1 MNPAQEK
8 TKFINAIKTT
18 AVFIILLWVIHLL
31 QISLQ
36 FRPGYFG
43 LYPRRIFGLRGILL
57 SPLMHSNFEHLI
69 SNTVPMAVLM
79 TMLFYFYNRVATRAF
94 IMIYLLTGITVWLF
108 ARPVFHIGASGVVYG
123 LLSFIFW
130 MGVFR
135 RSIKSVILTLIVTV
149 LYSGYTAG
157 ILPNQQGISWESHLL
172 GAISGIFT
180 AFWFKGDFEDEE
192 VKLYADTN
200 NDSTEELDY
209 FLDRDTFTKT
219 KAERTRKPDIELPDW
234 SSSRTWKDGN

>member
-8 TKFINAIKTT
+8 AKFINATKTT
-18 AVFIILLWVIHLL
+18 AVFIILLWIIHLL
-31 QISLQ
+31 HILLQ

-43 LYPRRIFGLRGILL
+43 LYPRRVFGLRGILL

-69 SNTVPMAVLM
+69 SNTVPLVVLM

-192 VKLYADTN
+192 VKLYAETN
-200 NDSTEELDY
+200 NDNAEKLDY

-219 KAERTRKPDIELPDW
+219 KAERARKPDIEPPDW
-234 SSSRTWKDGN
+234 SSSRTWKDDN

>member
-1 MNPAQEK
+1 MNPEQEK
-8 TKFINAIKTT
+8 IKFFNAIKAT
-18 AVFIILLWVIHLL
+18 AIFIILIWAIHLL
-31 QISLQ
+31 QITFQ

-57 SPLMHSNFEHLI
+57 SPLMHSNFGHLI

-79 TMLFYFYNRVATRAF
+79 TMLFYFYHRIAARAF
-94 IMIYLLTGITVWLF
+94 AMIYLLTGITVWLF

-135 RSIKSVILTLIVTV
+135 KSIKSIILTLIVTI
-149 LYSGYTAG
+149 LYSGLITG

-172 GAISGIFT
+172 GAITGIFA
-180 AFWFKGDFEDEE
+180 AFWFKGDFEEDEA
-192 VKLYADTN
+192 KLYADTSN
-200 NDSTEELDY
+200 KNEEELIY
-209 FLDRDTFTKT
+209 FLDRDTF
-219 KAERTRKPDIELPDW
+219 ERTKSERNRQPDIELPDW
-234 SSSRTWKDGN
+234 FSSRTWKEDK